1 MKKWIGICLATVMG
15 ATVIAGCSNKDKE
28 ETAGGASNTPQKTEF
43 SISMRTLAFNYVE
56 KSPDLNKDKWV
67 KKLEEMTN
75 TDLDIVLVPHK
86 EFEQKMVQM
95 FATNDIPDVVQG
107 SGGVNG
113 KEMAGSVEAGVF
125 MPLDDLL
132 QQNGQNLLKVIP
144 KEAWENVTYQGKI
157 YAIPEFL
164 SNPSRRATWIR
175 KDLLDQTGLQ
185 IPKTVDEYL
194 NVLRAFKKLG
204 IENPYMGRQDFKYA
218 DAFFGAYDVFPYLTM
233 FEEVNGQI
241 QPKFMDSE
249 NMMKALQTYNTMYTE
264 GLINKEF
271 ATINPTN
278 YKNAILSGKAGMWTM
293 NANELLQ
300 WEQQLKAST
309 PSAKLE
315 IIASPVGPDGKGVPI
330 CTAPLRAPTLSKRG
344 RRMLRIL

>member
-1 MKKWIGICLATVMG
+1 MKKWIGICLAIVMG

-144 KEAWENVTYQGKI
+144 KEAWGERHLSRKNLCNTGVSVQSLPPGDLDSQGP
-157 YAIPEFL
+157 AG
-164 SNPSRRATWIR
+164 SNRLAGS
-175 KDLLDQTGLQ
+175 K
-185 IPKTVDEYL
+185 
-194 NVLRAFKKLG
+194 N
-204 IENPYMGRQDFKYA
+204 GR
-218 DAFFGAYDVFPYLTM
+218 
-233 FEEVNGQI
+233 
-241 QPKFMDSE
+241 
-249 NMMKALQTYNTMYTE
+249 
-264 GLINKEF
+264 
-271 ATINPTN
+271 
-278 YKNAILSGKAGMWTM
+278 
-293 NANELLQ
+293 
-300 WEQQLKAST
+300 
-309 PSAKLE
+309 
-315 IIASPVGPDGKGVPI
+315 
-330 CTAPLRAPTLSKRG
+330 
-344 RRMLRIL
+344 